1 MMSVLGLALLTL
13 TLSRCTEAFVPIGG
27 GTSTHISITG
37 TALLDTVRDT
47 CRDVVEADG
56 HEFEPTVRILPVLR
70 EPTSQHQQMYNRCD
84 ICMYFFFFFA
94 FLCIITL
101 QKGPSPEELVKACLG
116 PSATGEV
123 SGAKFHAALQ
133 EIYTQNGLVDRDFA
147 DRLLH

>member
-1 MMSVLGLALLTL
+1 MRPMLGLTLLTL

-47 CRDVVEADG
+47 CRDVLEAGG
-56 HEFEPTVRILPVLR
+56 HEFEPTVRRAILPQLR
-70 EPTSQHQQMYNRCD
+70 QPTWPHQQMH
-84 ICMYFFFFFA
+84 
-94 FLCIITL
+94 ITL
-101 QKGPSPEELVKACLG
+101 IMNTTVQKGPSPEELVKACLG
-116 PSATGEV
+116 PTATGEV

-147 DRLLH
+147 NRLVC